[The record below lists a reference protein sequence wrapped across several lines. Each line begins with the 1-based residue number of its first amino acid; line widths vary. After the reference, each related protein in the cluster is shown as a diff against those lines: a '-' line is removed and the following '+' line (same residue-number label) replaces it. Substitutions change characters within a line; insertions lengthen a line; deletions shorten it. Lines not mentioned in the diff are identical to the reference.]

1 MRRGR
6 ERSTRRSTANR
17 PLDHRRLIGGLFA
30 TKGLHFSDDV
40 REKRRA
46 ILDMV
51 AAARAGNET
60 LLLELLVWDD
70 LLGAPL
76 ENVMH
81 LLEREWPGGENE

>member
-1 MRRGR
+1 
-6 ERSTRRSTANR
+6 
-17 PLDHRRLIGGLFA
+17 
-30 TKGLHFSDDV
+30 
-40 REKRRA
+40 
-46 ILDMV
+46 MV